1 MRYSVL
7 PKASHPPNQS
17 TILANKLQSPLF
29 PYARFSSNPSL
40 SYTLENL
47 LISALT
53 VVTSSLDFLFT
64 LSVWIPIGF
73 IKTIYESFINP
84 LIKFFNQDHNLSS
97 SYTTPPRVVI
107 ISGGSSGI
115 GAHLVQLYACPQT
128 VLIILGRDQERLE
141 HVAKVAKSLGCASL
155 ETHSIDYAHDDAEE
169 KIKSMIHQVKE
180 KYGVIDEIFSVAG
193 TVTFTDDQ
201 EGESERWGAKTA
213 KRLTQVN
220 VASTYAFIMNSWE
233 IMKTQ
238 RHGKICIIAS
248 SAALF
253 GPPQFAFYGASKANL
268 LSFSQSLRSIST
280 PYNINVNC
288 ICPGFIESGMTAD
301 MLSAGSTMP
310 PMMLADT
317 LQMAQRIR
325 LAINQNQSVVVW
337 PLNQVLPLL
346 LASKLNWLNA
356 DLGRWVASK
365 IGVTGEMVS

>member
-1 MRYSVL
+1 MKYSVL

-17 TILANKLQSPLF
+17 TILANKLQSPIF
-29 PYARFSSNPSL
+29 PYARFSSNPDL
-40 SYTLENL
+40 FYATENL
-47 LISALT
+47 LISFLSII
-53 VVTSSLDFLFT
+53 TSSLDFFFT
-64 LSVWIPIGF
+64 LSVWIPIGVM
-73 IKTIYESFINP
+73 KTVSESFVKP
-84 LIKFFNQDHNLSS
+84 LIRLFNQDSSIS
-97 SYTTPPRVVI
+97 SYTAPPRVVI
-107 ISGGSSGI
+107 ISGASSGI

-128 VLIILGRDQERLE
+128 VLIILGRDEQRLE

-169 KIKSMIHQVKE
+169 KIKSVMNQARE
-180 KYGVIDEIFSVAG
+180 KYGVIDEIFSVTG

-201 EGESERWGAKTA
+201 EGEAERWGAKTA

-220 VASTYAFIMNSWE
+220 VASTYAFIMNGWE

-253 GPPQFAFYGASKANL
+253 GPPQFALYGASKANL
-268 LSFSQSLRSIST
+268 LSFSQSLRSLST
-280 PYNINVNC
+280 PYRIQVNC
-288 ICPGFIESGMTAD
+288 VCPGFIESGMTGD

-325 LAINQNQSVVVW
+325 RAVIEDQAVVIW

-346 LASKLNWLNA
+346 LASKLNPLNA
-356 DLGRWVASK
+356 DIGRWVASK

>member
-1 MRYSVL
+1 MKYSIL

-29 PYARFSSNPSL
+29 PYTRLSSNPDVF
-40 SYTLENL
+40 YALENL
-47 LISALT
+47 VISFLSLI
-53 VVTSSLDFLFT
+53 TSLLDFLFT
-64 LSVWIPIGF
+64 LYVWIPIGIF
-73 IKTIYESFINP
+73 KSLSQDLINP
-84 LIKFFNQDHNLSS
+84 FIRFFNQDHHLTS
-97 SYTTPPRVVI
+97 SYSTPPRVVI

-128 VLIILGRDQERLE
+128 VLIILGRDLERLE

-155 ETHSIDYAHDDAEE
+155 ETHSIDFAHQEAEE
-169 KIKSMIHQVKE
+169 KIKRVIEEVKE
-180 KYGVIDEIFSVAG
+180 KYGTIDEIFSVAG

-201 EGESERWGAKTA
+201 EGEAERWGAKTA

-220 VASTYAFIMNSWE
+220 VASTYAFIMTGWE

-268 LSFSQSLRSIST
+268 LSFSQSLRSISS
-280 PYNINVNC
+280 PYKIQVNC
-288 ICPGFIESGMTAD
+288 ICPGFIESGMTGD

-325 LAINQNQSVVVW
+325 RAIHQDQAVVVW